1 MNMNANTIL
10 REYLENTE
18 AINYFGENAPTT
30 MDIGVGA
37 NFTRIDCM
45 CKCNEEES
53 HIVYQSDILNKRGE
67 YPIFEIVVKAK
78 RYKRKTVYNFV
89 WGFLGTH
96 VW

>member
-1 MNMNANTIL
+1 MSNNANTIL
-10 REYLENTE
+10 REYLDAAE

-30 MDIGVGA
+30 IDLGVGA
-37 NFTRIDCM
+37 NFTRVDCM
-45 CKCNEEES
+45 SKSNSEES
-53 HIVYQSDILNKRGE
+53 HIVYQSDIINKRGE

-78 RYKRKTVYNFV
+78 HYKRKTVYNFV

>member
-1 MNMNANTIL
+1 MSMNANTIL

-18 AINYFGENAPTT
+18 AINYFGENAPIT

-37 NFTRIDCM
+37 NFSRVDCM
-45 CKCNEEES
+45 CKCNGEES

-78 RYKRKTVYNFV
+78 RYKRKTVYNYV